1 MALESP
7 KTGSG
12 LQTRHVFLDTDVY
25 RRYGHNLHD
34 KVLQRLLQL
43 TKDHICTLHIT
54 DITMAEIERQLRE
67 LAADVAQAVN
77 KGNRLLRNWRSARLQ
92 RFGNRP
98 DAPVDVDASVLAN
111 EALSGFGSF
120 GFIIHHEFNAIT
132 HSAFGVPPKAI
143 FDSYFQRKPPF
154 DKPDSKEFPDAFVI
168 AALDSWCLQ
177 RREKI
182 YVITKDKAMLR
193 AVSQTKVL
201 LPIATLED
209 FLALLVDDP
218 QVIEKVVRIFSSSTW
233 DTVEEK
239 VRDEVAHLGT
249 VYTGDLHDGEVV
261 DHRPSDGPVELIDF
275 DVISASDNQIEVVAK
290 LKAPIEFDVQYLD
303 TSSAWWDSED
313 KEYIGGDT
321 ETETLELGTTLSVF
335 LVIDQ
340 QDESIEDVKLLTRD
354 VNVEESDE
362 TYK

>member
-1 MALESP
+1 MVLESP
-7 KTGSG
+7 KAGSG

-43 TKDHICTLHIT
+43 TKDHICILHIT
-54 DITMAEIERQLRE
+54 DITMAEIERQLRD
-67 LAADVAQAVN
+67 LAAEVALAVN
-77 KGNRLLRNWRSARLQ
+77 KGNRLLRNWHSVRSQ

-98 DAPVDVDASVLAN
+98 STPVDVDASDLAN

-120 GFIIHHEFNAIT
+120 GFLMHHEFKAIT
-132 HSAFGVPPKAI
+132 HIALDVPPKAI

-154 DKPDSKEFPDAFVI
+154 DKQNSKEFPDAFVV
-168 AALDSWCLQ
+168 AALNSWCLQ
-177 RREKI
+177 KSEKI
-182 YVITKDKAMLR
+182 YFITKDKAMLR
-193 AVSQTKVL
+193 AASQTKAL
-201 LPIATLED
+201 LPISTLED
-209 FLALLVDDP
+209 FLALLADDP
-218 QVIEKVVRIFSSSTW
+218 QAIKKVMRILESSTW
-233 DTVEEK
+233 DTVEER
-239 VRDEVAHLGT
+239 VRDEIAHLGT

-261 DHRPSDGPVELIDF
+261 DHRPSDGPIELIDF
-275 DVISASDNQIEVVAK
+275 DVISASDDQIEVVAK
-290 LKAPIEFDVQYLD
+290 LKAPIEFDVQFLD

-321 ETETLELGTTLSVF
+321 ETETLELDTTLSVF

-340 QDESIEDVKLLTRD
+340 EDESVKEVKLLTRD
-354 VNVEESDE
+354 VNVEEPYE